1 LISKDA
7 PGQRQLNDVR
17 VQQAIRQ
24 SLRDG
29 HGQLLRSAYFEKLRD
44 EAKVHNYLA
53 DRILNE
59 GAK

>member
-1 LISKDA
+1 
-7 PGQRQLNDVR
+7 VR

-29 HGQLLRSAYFEKLRD
+29 HAQLLKSAYIEALRD
-44 EAKVHNYLA
+44 DAKVHNYLA
-53 DRILNE
+53 DRILKE

>member
-1 LISKDA
+1 LKDA
-7 PGQRQLNDVR
+7 PGQRTLSDVR
-17 VQQAIRQ
+17 TQQLIRQ

-29 HGQLLRSAYFEKLRD
+29 HGQLLRSAYLEKLRD